1 MKFTLLRSRFSIRVR
16 GSVRAFSVL
25 AFFVPAFIVVTAFA
39 ARAQAPAFD
48 AVSIKVNKSGEQNAR
63 FGGRPGGIEVR
74 NNTLR
79 NIVRN
84 VWNLNNLQ
92 IVGGPDW
99 INQDRFDVLATAAGN
114 PSPAQMMEMA
124 KTMLADRFALK
135 VHTETRQMPI
145 YALVMARADGQL
157 GPRMRRS
164 TLDCETPPPAARPGE
179 PPPAPRTPPAPID
192 GIEIP
197 ACGTRSAPGLITS
210 GGVLLEA
217 LTRNMAGMAGR
228 IIVDKTGLTGRF
240 DFSLSFNLDPA
251 NAASDLP
258 SVFAAMQEQL
268 GLKLEAQTGPVDV
281 FVIDNAQKPEEN

>member
-1 MKFTLLRSRFSIRVR
+1 MASILLGSRFWVRVL
-16 GSVRAFSVL
+16 VFSVL
-25 AFFVPAFIVVTAFA
+25 AGSAGL
-39 ARAQAPAFD
+39 AQAPTFD
-48 AVSIKVNKSGEQNAR
+48 AVSIKVNKSGDQGAR

-99 INQDRFDVLATAAGN
+99 INEDRFDILATAAGN
-114 PSPAQMMEMA
+114 PTPPQMMEMA
-124 KTMLADRFALK
+124 KTMLADRFKLK
-135 VHTETRQMPI
+135 VHTETRQLPI
-145 YALVMARADGQL
+145 YALVLARPDGKL
-157 GPRMRRS
+157 GPRMRPS
-164 TLDCETPPPAARPGE
+164 TLDCERPPAGRAGE
-179 PPPAPRTPPAPID
+179 PPPAPPTPPAPLD

-197 ACGTRSAPGLITS
+197 ACGTRSAPGLVTS

-240 DFSLSFNLDPA
+240 DFSLSFNMDPA
-251 NAASDLP
+251 NTSPDLP

-268 GLKLEAQTGPVDV
+268 GLKLEAQTGPVEV
-281 FVIDNAQKPEEN
+281 FVIDSAERPSEN